1 MTWQTFAI
9 MAAIAGTFAG
19 LRDIV
24 GAIRKARRRLT
35 EAEREAIRE
44 PIEVR
49 TLVLDSTKQAVE
61 LQAAVLLQI
70 RTSLIEA
77 EKRADAAE
85 KERDQLKDENRRLL
99 IQLGRAHMEGKN

>member
-24 GAIRKARRRLT
+24 GAFRKARQRLT
-35 EAEREAIRE
+35 EAERAAIRE

-61 LQAAVLLQI
+61 LQSAVLLQV
-70 RTSLIEA
+70 RNSLIEA
-77 EKRADAAE
+77 EKRAGEAE
-85 KERDQLKDENRRLL
+85 AERDRLRDENRRLL
-99 IQLGRAHMEGKN
+99 IQLGRAHMEDGK